1 MPNRIIKESI
11 CESEGLSECSLFAVD
26 LYKRL
31 ITYADDYGRFNSDT
45 KIMRARLF
53 PREYEEVTEEDLIF
67 ALAELAGVQK
77 LFFYTSD
84 QFNQGKQHSGVY
96 GAFPNWGEHQRVRDS
111 KTKCPDP
118 GDTSVNDWYLRRFIS
133 MDMRVE
139 IIERDGFKCKICGK
153 FLTSCREARRFVKL
167 GQGLYHID
175 HIVPVVQGGRA
186 TAENLRLTCP
196 ECNQK
201 RKKRFSFKEILEFD
215 PSQEPAATCGESLQ
229 NTASI
234 QSNPI
239 QSESNPNP
247 NTNTRKRED
256 DFDKFWEAYPRK
268 EGKQKA
274 RSAFA
279 KVSVP
284 VQVLLEA
291 LDDHKKSAQWTKDGG
306 QFIPH
311 PATWLNGQRWQDQMS
326 PASAARKGVPMG
338 ATGEMGEAEL
348 RAIEKLMGMQPRTVS
363 NGGNYYD

>member
-215 PSQEPAATCGESLQ
+215 PSQESAENCGESLQ
-229 NTASI
+229 NTARI

-247 NTNTRKRED
+247 NPNTNTRKREE
-256 DFDKFWEAYPRK
+256 DFETFWNAYPRK

-274 RSAFA
+274 RTAFG
-279 KVSVP
+279 KVTVP
-284 VQVLLEA
+284 VQELLEA
-291 LDDHKKSAQWTKDGG
+291 IEAQKQSAQWSKDGG

-311 PATWLNGQRWQDQMS
+311 AATWLNGCRWQDQMTEVKTTS
-326 PASAARKGVPMG
+326 KGGPNWGASGDL
-338 ATGEMGEAEL
+338 GEAEL
-348 RAIEKLMGMQPRTVS
+348 AAIRKMMQ
-363 NGGNYYD
+363 

>member
-1 MPNRIIKESI
+1 MPNRILKESI

-67 ALAELAGVQK
+67 ALAELAGVNK

-118 GDTSVNDWYLRRFIS
+118 GDTSVNDWYLRRFIP
-133 MDMRVE
+133 MDLRVE

-215 PSQEPAATCGESLQ
+215 HLQEPAATCGELQQ
-229 NTASI
+229 NTARI

-239 QSESNPNP
+239 QSESNPNTNP

-256 DFDKFWEAYPRK
+256 DFETFWNAYPRK

-274 RSAFA
+274 RAAFA
-279 KVSVP
+279 KITEP
-284 VQVLLEA
+284 VEILLDAIE
-291 LDDHKKSAQWTKDGG
+291 DHKKSAQWEKDGG

-311 PATWLNGQRWQDQMS
+311 AATWLNGKRWLDQMV
-326 PASAARKGVPMG
+326 PATKVKSAVPSGASGVL
-338 ATGEMGEAEL
+338 GEAEL
-348 RAIEKLMGMQPRTVS
+348 EAIRRLMG
-363 NGGNYYD
+363 G

>member
-1 MPNRIIKESI
+1 MPNRILKESI

-53 PREYEEVTEEDLIF
+53 PREYEEVTEEDIIF

-77 LFFYTSD
+77 LFFYTAEN
-84 QFNQGKQHSGVY
+84 FNQGKQHSGVY

-118 GDTSVNDWYLRRFIS
+118 ADTSVNDWYLRRFIPI
-133 MDMRVE
+133 DLRVE
-139 IIERDGFKCKICGK
+139 VIERDGFKCKICGK

-175 HIVPVVQGGRA
+175 HIVPVIQGGRA
-186 TAENLRLTCP
+186 TIENLRLTCP

-215 PSQEPAATCGESLQ
+215 NSQELAANCGKPLE
-229 NTASI
+229 NTAII

-239 QSESNPNP
+239 QSESNPNTNP
-247 NTNTRKRED
+247 NPNAHTRGA
-256 DFDKFWEAYPRK
+256 DFETFWNAYPRK
-268 EGKQKA
+268 EGKQTA
-274 RSAFA
+274 RAAFG
-279 KVSVP
+279 KVTVP
-284 VQVLLEA
+284 VEELLEA
-291 LDDHKKSAQWTKDGG
+291 IEAQKKSAQWSKDGG

-311 PATWLNGQRWQDQMS
+311 PATWLNGSRWLDQMV
-326 PASAARKGVPMG
+326 PAKDVKTAVPKG
-338 ATGEMGEAEL
+338 ASGELGEEEL
-348 RAIEKLMGMQPRTVS
+348 QAIRRLMG
-363 NGGNYYD
+363 G